1 MLRARDIPN
10 LISLLRILLVFPVI
24 YLLLHQQYRAAML
37 LFFVAGLSDGLDGF
51 LARHFH
57 WQSHLGGILDPLA
70 DKFLLVSVYLCL
82 GWLGALP
89 LWLVG
94 LVILRDLVIVGG
106 ALAYHFRVERLEASP
121 SLVSKLN
128 TLLQILLAL
137 LVVYDLGFTPL
148 PEGLLT
154 GMLWGV
160 AITTLLSGV
169 DYVVSWSRKAKA
181 GRRIRHRDISR

>member
-1 MLRARDIPN
+1 MLKARDIPN

-24 YLLLHQQYRAAML
+24 YLLLRQQYQSAML

-51 LARHFH
+51 LARHFS

-70 DKFLLVSVYLCL
+70 DKFLLVSVYFCL

-89 LWLVG
+89 GWLVG

-106 ALAYHFRVERLEASP
+106 ALVYHFRVERLEARP

-128 TLLQILLAL
+128 TLMQILLAL
-137 LVVYDLGFTPL
+137 LVVYDLGFSPL
-148 PEGLLT
+148 PGGLLQ
-154 GMLWGV
+154 GMVWGV

-169 DYVVSWSRKAKA
+169 DYVVSWSRKA
-181 GRRIRHRDISR
+181 GRQIRR